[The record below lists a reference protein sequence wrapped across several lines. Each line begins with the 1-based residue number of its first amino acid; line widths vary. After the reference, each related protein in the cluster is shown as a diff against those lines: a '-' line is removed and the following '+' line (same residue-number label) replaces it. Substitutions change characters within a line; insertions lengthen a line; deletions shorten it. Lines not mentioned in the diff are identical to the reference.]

1 VPSVADVADR
11 YTQRGAALDPT
22 SATLEGIAGHD
33 HELTDY
39 SPEGIA
45 DRVALERATL
55 DDLAGAD
62 VADDPERIAAD
73 LLRERL
79 NVRLARRDAGEDLR
93 ALRPI
98 GSPVSAVRLAFDLMP
113 TRTAEDWQTIEAR
126 LDCVP
131 GALAGFTESLRLGLA
146 EGLPAARRQA
156 LVCAGQAQAWAD
168 GYFTSLLAK
177 HPDRPSERLVGTA
190 SRAAGAFGAL
200 ATFLTDEYAPAASVE
215 DAVGPERYSLAA
227 RESLGA
233 EIDVAETYRWGIEEL
248 ARLERELA
256 AAAQRV
262 LPGAS
267 VREAFAHLETAP
279 SLGIEGE
286 EPFRHWLQDLMDT
299 TVDALDGSAFDIAGP
314 LRRVEAMI
322 APPGG
327 AAAMYYTAP
336 SEDLSRPGR
345 TWYPTLGRTWF
356 PLWGEVSVAYHE
368 GVPGHHLQVGGL
380 RVEPGLTRYQRTT
393 FVSGHGE
400 GWALYAERLMH
411 ELGYL
416 EQPHYYLGYLRAQA
430 FRAMRVVVDIG
441 AHTGQRPPPGAG
453 DAWTYD
459 AVLAFVLAHGW
470 MPEPLLRSE
479 VDRYLGWPGQAISY
493 KVGERVWLECREAAA
508 RQAGFDLPAWHQ
520 RALSLGP
527 LGLDQLRRE
536 LAAG

>member
-1 VPSVADVADR
+1 HPGRPSA
-11 YTQRGAALDPT
+11 
-22 SATLEGIAGHD
+22 
-33 HELTDY
+33 
-39 SPEGIA
+39 
-45 DRVALERATL
+45 
-55 DDLAGAD
+55 
-62 VADDPERIAAD
+62 
-73 LLRERL
+73 
-79 NVRLARRDAGEDLR
+79 RLADAAAR
-93 ALRPI
+93 A
-98 GSPVSAVRLAFDLMP
+98 AA
-113 TRTAEDWQTIEAR
+113 AY
-126 LDCVP
+126 
-131 GALAGFTESLRLGLA
+131 GALA
-146 EGLPAARRQA
+146 
-156 LVCAGQAQAWAD
+156 V
-168 GYFTSLLAK
+168 
-177 HPDRPSERLVGTA
+177 
-190 SRAAGAFGAL
+190 
-200 ATFLTDEYAPAASVE
+200 FLTDEYAPAASTQ
-215 DAVGPERYSLAA
+215 DAVGPDRYALAA

-248 ARLERELA
+248 GRLERELA

-267 VREAFAHLETAP
+267 VQDAFTHLNTAP
-279 SLGIEGE
+279 SLGIEGA
-286 EPFRHWLQDLMDT
+286 EPFRHWLQDLMDA
-299 TVDALDGSAFDIAGP
+299 TVESLDGSAFDIPAP
-314 LRRVEAMI
+314 LQRVEAML

-380 RVEPGLTRYQRTT
+380 RAEPGLTRYQRTT
-393 FVSGHGE
+393 FLSGHGE

-453 DAWTYD
+453 GAWTY
-459 AVLAFVLAHGW
+459 ATVLAFVLAHGW

-508 RQAGFDLPAWHQ
+508 RQPGFDLPAWHQ

-536 LAAG
+536 LAVG